1 MASVSELIENYLAE
15 VKDKV
20 SVQTDKLRIKHE
32 KEHDPWGLKID
43 TLQSALNI
51 FYPIFEKYFRVR
63 VHGLENIPKK
73 KNFIAVSNHSG
84 QLPIDGALII
94 AAFIMEQKSPLLLRA
109 MGERFLF
116 KVPFLAKAATQSGTI
131 LGDRKNCRYLLEHG
145 HSILAFPEGIKGITK
160 STEDFYKLQSFTHGF
175 YRLALEKNVEILPIT
190 VIGAEEF
197 YPYVYH
203 SKELASLFNLPSF
216 PITPLFPL
224 AGILGL
230 IPMPSPVDI
239 YIGKPIKPKKG
250 LSPNA
255 PKSEIYEEVQ
265 KVKLKIHNKIK
276 KELPKKRKMFDGWE
290 NFDLSKWDI
299 KL

>member
-1 MASVSELIENYLAE
+1 MASVSELIEQYLAE
-15 VKDKV
+15 VKQKV
-20 SVQTDKLRIKHE
+20 STQTDKLRLKHE

-43 TLQSALNI
+43 TLETALNI

-63 VHGLENIPKK
+63 VHGMENIPKK
-73 KNFIAVSNHSG
+73 KNFIAVANHSG

-160 STEDFYKLQSFTHGF
+160 STQDFYKLQSFTHGF
-175 YRLALEKNVEILPIT
+175 YRLALEKQVDVLPIT

-224 AGILGL
+224 AGLLGAL
-230 IPMPSPVDI
+230 PMPSPVDI

-250 LSPNA
+250 LDSNA
-255 PKSEIYEEVQ
+255 PKSEIYAEVQ
-265 KVKLKIHNKIK
+265 KVKAKIHNKIK
-276 KELPKKRKMFDGWE
+276 KELPKKRQMFDGWE
-290 NFDLSKWDI
+290 NFDLSKWER
-299 KL
+299 KS